1 MTKRGGFETPT
12 ADAAL
17 SRRQFVTRGALL
29 SGGLLL
35 PGLRSAAAQNAS
47 EPFRFGLIKALT
59 GRVASA
65 YAPLYVGPKIAIDE
79 INASGGILGRKVEI
93 VEGDDEGSP
102 AKEPALVRE
111 LQEKKID
118 ILLGPVGTSPA
129 LTALSV
135 ATPAKLIATTGSF
148 AEEAA
153 DGKTYP
159 YHFQFN
165 FNSRLSAGITVDYIV
180 ANLKDKKIG
189 VIQESFASSEAIG
202 KALVAGLKEK
212 GIAPVGYEVFPNNTP
227 DLKSYLRNLQHAG
240 VEILVVSTG
249 IAANSALVFNALR
262 GLDWYPPILG
272 YSGLMSDALLDI
284 LPAEALARV
293 YVAYLKAY
301 TYTASESPAA
311 KQLAYVKKL
320 LTYPES
326 KGQEPN
332 AAVSPFYD
340 AIYAYKWAI
349 ETAKSLDPDKIKATM
364 ESMKDFP
371 GMSATLSLTPE
382 NHCALGT
389 DALAWCKLASAR
401 DPRAMGAFRE
411 RVTA

>member
-1 MTKRGGFETPT
+1 MTKHQGLPSYDMISRRRLMIGG
-12 ADAAL
+12 AAL
-17 SRRQFVTRGALL
+17 TAGFVA
-29 SGGLLL
+29 
-35 PGLRSAAAQNAS
+35 PALRSSFAQDAN
-47 EPFRFGLIKALT
+47 EPLRFGLIKALT

-65 YAPLYVGPKIAIDE
+65 YAPLYVGAKIAVDE
-79 INASGGILGRKVEI
+79 INAAGGILGRKVEI
-93 VEGDDEGSP
+93 VEGDDEGQP

-135 ATPAKLIATTGSF
+135 TTPAKLLSTTGSF

-153 DGKTYP
+153 SGKNYP

-165 FNSRLSAGITVDYIV
+165 FNSALSARMTVEYIA

-202 KALVAGLKEK
+202 KSLVAGLAAKN
-212 GIAPVGYEVFPNNTP
+212 ITPVGYEVFPNATP
-227 DLKSYLRNLQHAG
+227 DLKSYVRNLQRAG
-240 VEILVVSTG
+240 TEVLVCATG

-262 GLDWYPPILG
+262 GIDWYPPIFG

-284 LPAEALARV
+284 LPPEALARV
-293 YVAYLKAY
+293 NVAYLKAY
-301 TYTASESPAA
+301 TFSATESPAE
-311 KQLAYVKKL
+311 KQVNYVKKL
-320 LTYPES
+320 LAYPES

-340 AIYAYKWAI
+340 SIHAFKWAI
-349 ETAKSLDPDKIKATM
+349 ETAKSVDPDQVKAALET
-364 ESMKDFP
+364 MKDFP
-371 GMSATLSLTPE
+371 GMSGTLSFTPD
-382 NHCALGT
+382 NHCSLNYES
-389 DALAWCKLASAR
+389 LAWCKLSSAR

-411 RVTA
+411 RLTA